1 MSCGS
6 KLILMRLS
14 LRNPLIISR
23 WLIVIGLLVILGVI
37 VTGLVDANQASSPF
51 DQAVGS
57 DQSSQGFAPIILPQ
71 AGQPHRM
78 VAPTLPSETNG
89 LNQNKQS
96 TPKGP
101 DASATPTVTPAPA
114 WNPDRIV
121 IPAIKLEAPVKP
133 AKVEEIVVQGT
144 TFQEW
149 VAPNSFAVGEL
160 GTSASLGT
168 YGNTVLIG
176 HHNVYGEVFGHLVD
190 LHVGDLIMLYSGGKE
205 FAYTITVKKIL
216 PERWQTV
223 DVRLENAQWIA
234 PSQDE
239 RLTLVTCWPYESNTH
254 RLIIVATPI
263 NLDAISETEI
273 IPRLTPHPTPN

>member
-1 MSCGS
+1 M
-6 KLILMRLS
+6 
-14 LRNPLIISR
+14 
-23 WLIVIGLLVILGVI
+23 LVILGVI
-37 VTGLVDANQASSPF
+37 VTGLVDANQAANPF

-57 DQSSQGFAPIILPQ
+57 DQNGQGFAPMMLPRVGLTQ
-71 AGQPHRM
+71 GM
-78 VAPTLPSETNG
+78 GAPTLPSEANG
-89 LNQNKQS
+89 LNSTMQS
-96 TPKGP
+96 TPNGP
-101 DASATPTVTPAPA
+101 DASPTPTFTPAPILKA
-114 WNPDRIV
+114 DRIV
-121 IPAIKLEAPVKP
+121 IPAIKLDAPVKL

-190 LHVGDLIMLYSGGKE
+190 LHVGDLILIYSGDKE
-205 FAYTITVKKIL
+205 FAYTVTVRKIL
-216 PERWQTV
+216 PEQWQTV
-223 DVRLENAQWIA
+223 EVRLENAQWIA

-239 RLTLVTCWPYESNTH
+239 RLTLVTCWPYESNTY

-263 NLDAISETEI
+263 NLDTISEHEI
-273 IPRLTPHPTPN
+273 LPRLTPHPTPK

>member
-1 MSCGS
+1 MT
-6 KLILMRLS
+6 
-14 LRNPLIISR
+14 
-23 WLIVIGLLVILGVI
+23 VI
-37 VTGLVDANQASSPF
+37 VTGLVDANQASNPF
-51 DQAVGS
+51 DQVLGTS
-57 DQSSQGFAPIILPQ
+57 QSGQGFAPIMIPQ
-71 AGQPHRM
+71 ADLLQGM
-78 VAPTLPSETNG
+78 GAPTLPSETSA
-89 LNQNKQS
+89 LSESIQ
-96 TPKGP
+96 
-101 DASATPTVTPAPA
+101 ATPASPVVSPTATGTPAPT

-121 IPAIKLEAPVKP
+121 IPAIKLDAPVKP

-144 TFQEW
+144 TFREW

-190 LHVGDLIMLYSGGKE
+190 LHVGDLILLYSGDKE
-205 FAYTITVKKIL
+205 FAYTISVKKIL

-223 DVRLENAQWIA
+223 EVRLENAQWIA

-263 NLDAISETEI
+263 NLELISDHEI

>member
-1 MSCGS
+1 
-6 KLILMRLS
+6 MRLS

-23 WLIVIGLLVILGVI
+23 WLIVIGSLVILAVI
-37 VTGLVDANQASSPF
+37 ITGLVDASKTSNP
-51 DQAVGS
+51 S
-57 DQSSQGFAPIILPQ
+57 DQSLGTDQSGQGFAPIMLPQ
-71 AGQPHRM
+71 TGLPQGTG
-78 VAPTLPSETNG
+78 APRLPSEAYG
-89 LNQNKQS
+89 LNKTMQS
-96 TPKGP
+96 TSNGQ
-101 DASATPTVTPAPA
+101 DASPTPTGTPAPT

-121 IPAIKLEAPVKP
+121 IPEIKLDAPVKP

-144 TFQEW
+144 TFKEW

-190 LHVGDLIMLYSGGKE
+190 LHVGDLILLYSGEKE
-205 FAYTITVKKIL
+205 FAYTISVKQIL

-223 DVRLENAQWIA
+223 EVRLENAQWIA

-239 RLTLVTCWPYESNTH
+239 RLTLVTCWPYESNTPADH
-254 RLIIVATPI
+254 RSNP
-263 NLDAISETEI
+263 D
-273 IPRLTPHPTPN
+273 

>member
-1 MSCGS
+1 
-6 KLILMRLS
+6 MRLS

-23 WLIVIGLLVILGVI
+23 WLIVIGSLVILAVI
-37 VTGLVDANQASSPF
+37 VTGLVDVSQASNPF
-51 DQAVGS
+51 DQALGS
-57 DQSSQGFAPIILPQ
+57 SQSGQGFAPIMVPQ
-71 AGQPHRM
+71 AGLPQGM
-78 VAPTLPSETNG
+78 GAPTLPSETTG
-89 LNQNKQS
+89 LNESIQ
-96 TPKGP
+96 T
-101 DASATPTVTPAPA
+101 TPTKPVVSPTATGTPAPT

-121 IPAIKLEAPVKP
+121 IPAIKLDAPVKP
-133 AKVEEIVVQGT
+133 AKVAEIVVQGT
-144 TFQEW
+144 TFREW

-190 LHVGDLIMLYSGGKE
+190 LHVGDLILLYSGDKE
-205 FAYTITVKKIL
+205 FAYTISVKKIL
-216 PERWQTV
+216 PERWQSV
-223 DVRLENAQWIA
+223 EVRLENAQWIA

-263 NLDAISETEI
+263 NLDTISDYEI